1 MTLDE
6 LLLEWSYRSEKG
18 YPRLDNPSDLSIL
31 RKLLNQL
38 NLPSNKII
46 SEIEGLEK
54 APKGSDEEQ
63 LDTEPYSPD
72 DKPNEPISVDDII
85 SLLDNIKDDEEAL
98 KKIKQIILNRP
109 ASKNWDDDLSKSANI
124 TSKTID
130 TSNAPKDILDILTS
144 NDDLPAYSEYARNP
158 LNFSDLP
165 PEGNLID
172 VFQDIGISQD
182 SLVKLFDFKGAESGR
197 GVGKGEM
204 ALASLCGDIQMAAAG
219 AGDLN
224 WNGRSLEVKGSNA
237 RLGGRDRKFTGFEKT
252 SLGQL
257 AKKYDK
263 SDAYL
268 YSLIPNLANEE
279 DINLDELLNA
289 VLEFEESAHPG
300 GDAAKYFTKDIL
312 SNGDEIRA
320 AFFKNLILQYTQ
332 NHDIDHLIFLNSNV
346 GKKFGD
352 YYHFTPEEAD
362 ALVDAGKIQSGNV
375 AIHQLDP
382 SLSKP

>member
-6 LLLEWSYRSEKG
+6 LLLEWSYRSERG
-18 YPRLDNPSDLSIL
+18 YPSVDNPSDLSIL
-31 RKLLNQL
+31 REILDKL
-38 NLPSNKII
+38 NLPSSQII
-46 SEIEGLEK
+46 SEIEGLEDS
-54 APKGSDEEQ
+54 PKGSDEEEI
-63 LDTEPYSPD
+63 DTEPYSPD
-72 DKPNEPISVDDII
+72 DKPNEKVSVEDII
-85 SLLDNIKDDEEAL
+85 SLLDNIRDDEEAL
-98 KKIKQIILNRP
+98 KKIKQLILNMP

-144 NDDLPAYSEYARNP
+144 NDDLPAYSKYAKNP

-172 VFQDIGISQD
+172 VFQDIDISQD

-204 ALASLCGDIQMAAAG
+204 ALAALCGDVEMAAAG

-224 WNGRSLEVKGSNA
+224 WNGKSLEVKGSNA

-252 SLGQL
+252 PLGQL
-257 AKKYDK
+257 ATKYDK
-263 SDAYL
+263 SDAML

-279 DINLDELLNA
+279 DINLDELLKA
-289 VLEFEESAHPG
+289 VIDFEETAHPG
-300 GDAAKYFTKDIL
+300 GNAVKYFTKDIL
-312 SNGDEIRA
+312 SNGDEIKS

-346 GKKFGD
+346 GKNFGN
-352 YYHFTPEEAD
+352 YFHFTPEEAD
-362 ALVDAGKIQSGNV
+362 ALVDAGKIKSNNI
-375 AIHQLDP
+375 ATHQLDP

>member
-18 YPRLDNPSDLSIL
+18 YPSLDNPSDLSIL
-31 RKLLNQL
+31 RKILNKL
-38 NLPSNKII
+38 NLPSNQII

-54 APKGSDEEQ
+54 SPKGSDEEKIE
-63 LDTEPYSPD
+63 TEPYSPD
-72 DKPNEPISVDDII
+72 DKPNEKVSVNDII
-85 SLLDNIKDDEEAL
+85 SLLDDIKDDEEAL
-98 KKIKQIILNRP
+98 KKIKRIILNRP
-109 ASKNWDDDLSKSANI
+109 ASKTWKDTLSKGANI
-124 TSKTID
+124 TDKTID
-130 TSNAPKDILDILTS
+130 TSNAPKDILDIFTS
-144 NDDLPAYSEYARNP
+144 NDDLPAYAEYVKNP

-165 PEGNLID
+165 SEGNLID
-172 VFQDIGISQD
+172 EFQDIGISQD

-204 ALASLCGDIQMAAAG
+204 ALAALCGDIKMAAAG

-224 WNGRSLEVKGSNA
+224 WNGKSLEVKGSNA
-237 RLGGRDRKFTGFEKT
+237 RLGKRDRAFTGFEKT

-257 AKKYDK
+257 ATKYDK
-263 SDAYL
+263 SDAYF

-279 DINLDELLNA
+279 DINLDELLKA
-289 VLEFEESAHPG
+289 VIEFEEKAHPG
-300 GDAAKYFTKDIL
+300 GNAEKYFTKDIL
-312 SNGDEIRA
+312 SDGMAIRA
-320 AFFKNLILQYTQ
+320 AFFKNLIFQYTQ
-332 NHDIDHLIFLNSNV
+332 SHNIDHLIFLNSNV
-346 GKKFGD
+346 GKNFGQ

-362 ALVDAGKIQSGNV
+362 ALVDNGKIQSGNI